1 MESSLSSL
9 LKAEDNKMIY
19 SNEETKRRIME
30 HLKWDS
36 RVDETKIQVSIDD
49 ETVYL
54 DGTVPT
60 WISKQTA
67 QNDTLEI
74 AGVKNVKNNLKIL
87 YPDNLNT
94 FNDTELRENL
104 RNLFSWDQ
112 GLSKDN
118 IVITVENG
126 TAVLEGAV
134 DAYWK
139 KTRAEELAFDI
150 GGIVTV
156 NNFLTVVPTRDIL
169 DEMIAQD
176 IVNALN
182 RIFSIN
188 AENIDVKAANGRV
201 VLSGIVSDLDT
212 YKKVSEIAKNTTGV
226 KEVVNDLIIS
236 PSTL

>member
-1 MESSLSSL
+1 
-9 LKAEDNKMIY
+9 MIY
-19 SNEETKRRIME
+19 SNEETKRRILE
-30 HLKWDS
+30 HLKWDN
-36 RVDETKIQVSIDD
+36 RIDETKIQVRIDD

-54 DGTVPT
+54 DGTAPT
-60 WISKQTA
+60 WMSKQAA
-67 QNDTLEI
+67 QNDAMEI
-74 AGVKNVKNNLKIL
+74 AGVKKVINNIKIL
-87 YPDNLNT
+87 FPDNLNT
-94 FNDTELRENL
+94 VNDTELRESL
-104 RNLFSWDQ
+104 RNVFSWDQ
-112 GLSKDN
+112 GLSTDN

-156 NNFLTVVPTRDIL
+156 NNLLTVVPTKDIL

-182 RIFSIN
+182 RNFSIN
-188 AENIDVKAANGRV
+188 AETIDVKTANGRV
-201 VLSGIVSDLDT
+201 ALSGIVSDWKT
-212 YKKVSEIAKNTTGV
+212 YKKVFEIAKNTTGV

>member
-1 MESSLSSL
+1 
-9 LKAEDNKMIY
+9 MIY
-19 SNEETKRRIME
+19 SNEETKRRILE
-30 HLKWDS
+30 HLKWDN
-36 RVDETKIQVSIDD
+36 RIDETKIQVRIDD

-54 DGTVPT
+54 DGTAPT
-60 WISKQTA
+60 WMSKQAA
-67 QNDTLEI
+67 QNDAMEI
-74 AGVKNVKNNLKIL
+74 AGVKKVINNIKIL
-87 YPDNLNT
+87 FPDNLNT
-94 FNDTELRENL
+94 VNDTELRESL
-104 RNLFSWDQ
+104 RNVFSWDQ
-112 GLSKDN
+112 GLSTDN

-150 GGIVTV
+150 GGIIAV
-156 NNFLTVVPTRDIL
+156 NNLLTVVPTKDIL

-182 RIFSIN
+182 RNFSIN
-188 AENIDVKAANGRV
+188 AETIDVKTANGRV
-201 VLSGIVSDLDT
+201 ALSGIVSDWKT
-212 YKKVSEIAKNTTGV
+212 YKKVFEIAKNTTGV

>member
-1 MESSLSSL
+1 
-9 LKAEDNKMIY
+9 MIY
-19 SNEETKRRIME
+19 SNEETKRRILE
-30 HLKWDS
+30 HLKWDN
-36 RVDETKIQVSIDD
+36 RIDETKIQVRIDD

-54 DGTVPT
+54 DGTAPT
-60 WISKQTA
+60 WMSKQAA
-67 QNDTLEI
+67 QNDAMEI
-74 AGVKNVKNNLKIL
+74 AGVKKVINNIKIL

-94 FNDTELRENL
+94 VDDTELRESL
-104 RNLFSWDQ
+104 RNVFSWDQ
-112 GLSKDN
+112 GLSTDN

-156 NNFLTVVPTRDIL
+156 NNLLTVVPTKDIL

-182 RIFSIN
+182 RNFSIN
-188 AENIDVKAANGRV
+188 AETIDVKAANGRV
-201 VLSGIVSDLDT
+201 VLSGIVLDWNT
-212 YKKVSEIAKNTTGV
+212 YKKVFEIAKNTTGV